1 MRYGVLILG
10 ITAFMIANVYHDGKY
25 LAMLKSWKKYYQMA
39 FIGFLGLSAYLF
51 IRKHP
56 TQSNNLLIHAND
68 LIKYMPIDKDAGD
81 FLTPLFKMTSKG
93 QAQGYNQGKENYSA
107 DSYIPDYA
115 QPILNPQERRLLTS
129 GKGTK
134 RSVSET
140 KKKFVAS
147 QQGWKCGNCSK
158 QLTAWF
164 EVDHKIRLEH
174 GGSNEVSNLVA
185 LCRECHGEKTTME
198 NL

>member
-1 MRYGVLILG
+1 MRYGLLILG
-10 ITAFMIANVYHDGKY
+10 TTAFMIANVYHDGKY
-25 LAMLKSWKKYYQMA
+25 VAILKSWKKYYQMA

-51 IRKHP
+51 IKKNP
-56 TQSNNLLIHAND
+56 KQSSSLLVHAND
-68 LIKYMPIDKDAGD
+68 LIKYMPIDRNTTD
-81 FLTPLFKMTSKG
+81 FLTPLFTMANKQQTYTEDQNFMP
-93 QAQGYNQGKENYSA
+93 E
-107 DSYIPDYA
+107 YA
-115 QPILNPQERRLLTS
+115 QPILNPQERRILTS

>member
-1 MRYGVLILG
+1 MRYGLLILG
-10 ITAFMIANVYHDGKY
+10 ITGFTIANVYHDGKY
-25 LAMLKSWKKYYQMA
+25 VALLKSWKKYYQMA

-51 IRKHP
+51 IKKNP
-56 TQSNNLLIHAND
+56 TQSSSLLVHAND
-68 LIKYMPIDKDAGD
+68 LIRYMPIDRNTTD
-81 FLTPLFKMTSKG
+81 FLTPLFTMANKQHTYTED
-93 QAQGYNQGKENYSA
+93 QNF
-107 DSYIPDYA
+107 IPEYA
-115 QPILNPQERRLLTS
+115 QPILNPQERRILSS

>member
-1 MRYGVLILG
+1 MRYGLLILG
-10 ITAFMIANVYHDGKY
+10 ITGFMIANVYHDGKY
-25 LAMLKSWKKYYQMA
+25 MAILKSWKKYYQMT

-56 TQSNNLLIHAND
+56 NQSNSLLMHAND

-81 FLTPLFKMTSKG
+81 FLTPLFKMTNKRQEFSHSS
-93 QAQGYNQGKENYSA
+93 EN
-107 DSYIPDYA
+107 YIPDYA
-115 QPILNPQERRLLTS
+115 QPILNPQEKRILTS

>member
-1 MRYGVLILG
+1 MRFGLMIFLLTG
-10 ITAFMIANVYHDGKY
+10 FLIANIYHDGKY
-25 LAMLKSWKKYYQMA
+25 VTLLKSWKKYYQMT

-56 TQSNNLLIHAND
+56 SHSKNLFVHAND
-68 LIKYMPIDKDAGD
+68 LIKYMPIDKEAGD
-81 FLTPLFKMTSKG
+81 LLSPFLDFSTKPFFNQSNINCQEDNLNTPQQKRMM
-93 QAQGYNQGKENYSA
+93 
-107 DSYIPDYA
+107 
-115 QPILNPQERRLLTS
+115 TS
-129 GKGTK
+129 GKAGTK

-147 QQGWKCGNCSK
+147 QQGWKCGKCDK

-164 EVDHKIRLEH
+164 EVDHKVRLEY